1 MNEDIKVCEV
11 CGQPYERR
19 ARESR
24 ARFRQRKAC
33 GRTCGAKLGSAERA
47 SGGPRGGYAPVT
59 PSRRYLAL
67 LEGYSDLGLTI
78 TDISDELNINA
89 STVRTALTRLHE
101 RGEVTFRFGAD
112 NDKLWMLS
120 KYERKAA

>member
-1 MNEDIKVCEV
+1 VNEDIKVCEV
-11 CGQPYERR
+11 CGQQYERR

-24 ARFRQRKAC
+24 SRFASRKAC
-33 GRTCGAKLGSAERA
+33 GRTCGAKLGTSERHT
-47 SGGPRGGYAPVT
+47 GKPRGEYAPAT
-59 PSRRYLAL
+59 PSHRYLTL

-89 STVRTALTRLHE
+89 ATVRSALGRLLE
-101 RGEVTFRFGAD
+101 RGEVTFRYGVD